1 MEWFDRAKTVVVKF
15 TDIGIALLA
24 LGIILQLLFGNA
36 TPLLGGDIA
45 GNIMTFIKGL
55 GGQGFVGL
63 IAIAVVVYILNRK

>member
-1 MEWFDRAKTVVVKF
+1 MEWFDRAKMVVLKF

-36 TPLLGGDIA
+36 TPLLGGDVA
-45 GNIMTFIKGL
+45 GNIMAFIKGL